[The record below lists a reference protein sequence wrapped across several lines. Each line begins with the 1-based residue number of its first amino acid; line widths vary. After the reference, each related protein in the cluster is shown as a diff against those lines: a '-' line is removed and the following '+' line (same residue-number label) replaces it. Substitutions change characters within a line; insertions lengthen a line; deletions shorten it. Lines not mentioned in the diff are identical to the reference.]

1 MEENQVNTVN
11 NPLTPST
18 GGLTYSASVIAFIIA
33 TVAVS
38 ILIGLAGLEEGSDG
52 FIYLS
57 YLASP
62 IAICISFAVVWK
74 IKKFEVKKVIPVKCS
89 WKYYVIAIL
98 LIYGLLFSLSW
109 INDVSVKFFQLFGYK
124 PREASSYLPDLSG
137 AKIIPALLVIA
148 VMPALF
154 EELLFRGVLL
164 NSCTEGVGTVR
175 TVLIVGFCFA
185 LYHGSPEQTVYQFI
199 AGCAFTF
206 LAVRSGSIIPSVIM
220 HFINNAIIVVFA
232 ACNCFDESGALI
244 ISSGGNIA
252 LIVTSAVS
260 LIGAIVW
267 LVLDKKPL
275 IKCEKGSV
283 ISFFIYAS
291 VGIAILALI
300 WILSLFGVA

>member
-1 MEENQVNTVN
+1 MEENQVTEVN
-11 NPLTPST
+11 KPLTPST
-18 GGLTYSASVIAFIIA
+18 GGFTYSAAVVAFILA

-38 ILIGLAGLEEGSDG
+38 TIIKLAGLEEKSDG
-52 FIYLS
+52 YIYLS

-62 IAICISFAVVWK
+62 IAIIISFAVVWK
-74 IKKFEVKKVIPVKCS
+74 IKNFSVRKVIPIKCS
-89 WKYYVIAIL
+89 WKYYIIAIL

-109 INDVSVKFFQLFGYK
+109 INDVSVKFFELFGYK
-124 PREASSYLPDLSG
+124 PRESSSYIPDITD
-137 AKIIPALLVIA
+137 AKVIPAILVIA
-148 VMPALF
+148 VLPALF
-154 EELLFRGVLL
+154 EELLFRGALL
-164 NSCTEGVGTVR
+164 NSCVEGVGTVR

-206 LAVRSGSIIPSVIM
+206 IAVRSGSIIPSVIM
-220 HFINNAIIVVFA
+220 HFINNAIIVILS
-232 ACNCFDESGALI
+232 ACSCFDESGALI

-260 LIGAIVW
+260 LICALVW

-275 IKCEKGSV
+275 IKCQRGAVK
-283 ISFFIYAS
+283 SFFIYAS

-300 WILSLFGVA
+300 WIVSLFGIM

>member
-1 MEENQVNTVN
+1 MEENQVTTVN

-18 GGLTYSASVIAFIIA
+18 GGFTYSAAVVVYILVN
-33 TVAVS
+33 VAVS
-38 ILIGLAGLEEGSDG
+38 IIIKLAGFEKGSDG
-52 FIYLS
+52 YKYLS
-57 YLASP
+57 YLISP
-62 IAICISFAVVWK
+62 IAIIISFAVAWK
-74 IKKFEVKKVIPVKCS
+74 IKKFNVRRVIPVKCS
-89 WKYYVIAIL
+89 WKYYIIAIL

-109 INDVSVKFFQLFGYK
+109 INDVSVKFFELFGYK
-124 PREASSYLPDLSG
+124 QRESSSYIPDLTG
-137 AKIIPALLVIA
+137 AKVIPALLVIA

-154 EELLFRGVLL
+154 EELLFRGALL
-164 NSCTEGVGTVR
+164 NSCIEGVGTVR

-220 HFINNAIIVVFA
+220 HFINNAIIVILS

-275 IKCEKGSV
+275 IKCQKGAV
-283 ISFFIYAS
+283 KSFFIYAS
-291 VGIAILALI
+291 AGIAILALI
-300 WILSLFGVA
+300 WIISLFGVE